1 MASTGVDNENPKLQ
15 ENEDLGI
22 KIATIFGFLLVFL
35 GMVNNIPSIPGL
47 EDTIANIFNAES
59 VLIRK
64 FPYEWLHPIAFIIM
78 MLVTVLKHSFFRDAK
93 TPRGRQ
99 FGIIFDLMML
109 FITIFM
115 AITYLIEIDSVC
127 LIDQITGERAKLIAE
142 SLKEEI
148 AFAELYGL
156 PAPSGVDDPQC
167 MATTGVWLFL
177 IMAATITVFLIYN
190 IKVWGFPL
198 VVVTIIVVAYTFF
211 TIAVWYFYGAE
222 DINKYLVTK
231 LGSDPRQLIDGR
243 PKVHDIIVNNSSGL
257 LGRFMDILLNT
268 VFPFIILGSLFG
280 ASAGGKSLI
289 KLAFRWTRKPVSYTH
304 LRAHE
309 TS

>member
-1 MASTGVDNENPKLQ
+1 MSSSNTDNEITKLQ
-15 ENEDLGI
+15 GNEDLGI
-22 KIATIFGFLLVFL
+22 KLATVFGFLLVVV

-47 EDTIANIFNAES
+47 EETIAKIINTES

-64 FPYEWLHPIAFIIM
+64 FPYEWLHPIAFVIM

-93 TPRGRQ
+93 TKKGRTL
-99 FGIIFDLMML
+99 GIIFDLLML
-109 FITIFM
+109 FITSLM

-177 IMAATITVFLIYN
+177 IMAVTISIFLIYN
-190 IKVWGFPL
+190 IP
-198 VVVTIIVVAYTFF
+198 
-211 TIAVWYFYGAE
+211 
-222 DINKYLVTK
+222 
-231 LGSDPRQLIDGR
+231 
-243 PKVHDIIVNNSSGL
+243 
-257 LGRFMDILLNT
+257 FMCITYNC
-268 VFPFIILGSLFG
+268 
-280 ASAGGKSLI
+280 
-289 KLAFRWTRKPVSYTH
+289 FRI
-304 LRAHE
+304 
-309 TS
+309 

>member
-22 KIATIFGFLLVFL
+22 KIATIFGFLLVVL

-47 EDTIANIFNAES
+47 EDTIANMFNTES

-78 MLVTVLKHSFFRDAK
+78 MLVTVLKHSFFRDSK
-93 TPRGRQ
+93 TPRGKQ

-156 PAPSGVDDPQC
+156 PAPSGVDDPQ
-167 MATTGVWLFL
+167 
-177 IMAATITVFLIYN
+177 
-190 IKVWGFPL
+190 
-198 VVVTIIVVAYTFF
+198 
-211 TIAVWYFYGAE
+211 
-222 DINKYLVTK
+222 
-231 LGSDPRQLIDGR
+231 
-243 PKVHDIIVNNSSGL
+243 
-257 LGRFMDILLNT
+257 
-268 VFPFIILGSLFG
+268 
-280 ASAGGKSLI
+280 
-289 KLAFRWTRKPVSYTH
+289 
-304 LRAHE
+304 
-309 TS
+309 